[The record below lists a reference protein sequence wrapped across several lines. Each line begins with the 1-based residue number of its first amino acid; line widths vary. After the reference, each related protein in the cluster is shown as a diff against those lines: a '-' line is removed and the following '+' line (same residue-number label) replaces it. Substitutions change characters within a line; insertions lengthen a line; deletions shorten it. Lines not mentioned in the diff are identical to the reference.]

1 MFSTMSHSG
10 KNGVVASGFTT
21 DAGTRQFLLNSY
33 SLDGAEAEATAG
45 DPTMSARSEDDDAE
59 RVPVQEV
66 RVNGK
71 TRVQIRRLQ
80 IWNNEVQIR
89 DLEMSSS
96 SFDKTTVRQSPET
109 LSPGMS
115 SFNTIF
121 PPRKS
126 IPALGGC
133 PSKSPN
139 RSVSSFCPQPVQR
152 MA

>member
-1 MFSTMSHSG
+1 
-10 KNGVVASGFTT
+10 
-21 DAGTRQFLLNSY
+21 
-33 SLDGAEAEATAG
+33 
-45 DPTMSARSEDDDAE
+45 MSAWSEDDDAE

-115 SFNTIF
+115 SFKHDF
-121 PPRKS
+121 SPRKLV
-126 IPALGGC
+126 PALGGF
-133 PSKSPN
+133 P
-139 RSVSSFCPQPVQR
+139 
-152 MA
+152 